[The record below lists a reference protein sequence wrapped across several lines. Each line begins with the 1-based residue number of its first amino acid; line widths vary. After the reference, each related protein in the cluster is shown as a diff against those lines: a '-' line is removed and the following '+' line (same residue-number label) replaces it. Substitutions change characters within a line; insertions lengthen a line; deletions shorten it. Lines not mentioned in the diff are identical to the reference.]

1 MSAMCYAASTDG
13 WPGYICIVDD
23 EASDGQSQERLATFF
38 HRAAKCGYT
47 VDRVTRERAA
57 DGMMESEKEYRRR
70 ALVSL
75 GIDHG
80 VDLSGFA

>member
-1 MSAMCYAASTDG
+1 MSAMAYAASTDG
-13 WPGYICIVDD
+13 WPGYLCIVDD

-38 HRAAKCGYT
+38 KQAAKCGYT

-57 DGMMESEKEYRRR
+57 DGMMEFEKEYRRR

-75 GIDHG
+75 GLEHG
-80 VDLSGFA
+80 VDLGRFA